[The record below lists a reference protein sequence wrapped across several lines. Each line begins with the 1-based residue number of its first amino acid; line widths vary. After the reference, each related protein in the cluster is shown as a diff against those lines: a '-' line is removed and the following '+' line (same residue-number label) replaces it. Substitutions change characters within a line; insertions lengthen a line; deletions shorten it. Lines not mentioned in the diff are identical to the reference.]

1 MRARGKKALKNA
13 KKGSDNR
20 SGFSGRTHMLSR
32 ARTDMTQMMLKR
44 MRKLHWDGDMRRRCF
59 KA

>member
-1 MRARGKKALKNA
+1 
-13 KKGSDNR
+13 
-20 SGFSGRTHMLSR
+20 MLSR